1 MKKSLVYLTLALLI
15 ASTLPLSA
23 TADANEDIPTNAAA
37 TGVHDSLVAAL
48 THANLVA
55 TLQGTGP
62 FTVFAPT
69 DQAFTD
75 AGIDLNDFDTP
86 EENATLSDILLHH
99 VVAGSVPSSAV
110 TDGMLATMVNG
121 DKVKFG
127 VSSGTVTVG
136 TATVTTADVQ
146 ASNGIIHIIDKVLMP
161 PVDIPATAQTT
172 TIHNSLVAAVIQ
184 ADLLVTL
191 QGSGPFT
198 VFAPTDQAF
207 TDAGIDLA
215 ALDTPAGKQI
225 LSDILLYHVVS
236 SEVQSS
242 DVTDCMSADAA
253 NGQPLSFTVG
263 NTVMVNDANVT
274 LADVV
279 TSNGLIHVID
289 KVLTPSDTPN
299 NIPRTAQCTG
309 IHDSLVAGVIQADLL
324 PTLQGPGPFTVFAP
338 TDQAFI
344 DAGID
349 LAALDTPEGKA
360 TLSDILL
367 YHVVSGE
374 VPSSAVTECLS
385 ATAVNGQ
392 SLSFTVGNGVMV
404 NDANVTLA
412 DVNTSNGVIHV
423 IDKVLSPTDT
433 PNDIPRTAQCTGVH
447 NSLVA
452 GVIQAELL
460 ETLQGTGPFTVFAP
474 TDQAFTD
481 AGIDLA
487 SLDTPEGKAILSD
500 ILLYH
505 VVAGNVPSSAVT
517 ECMSADAVNGQPLSF
532 TVNGGVMV
540 NGANVTLADV
550 NTSNGVIHVID
561 KVLTP
566 TDTPKDIPRTAQ
578 CTGIH
583 NSLVAGVIQAE
594 LLPTLQGNGPFTVFA
609 PTDQAFADAGI
620 DLAALDTVEGKAAL
634 TDILLYHVIAGEVP
648 AANVTEC
655 LSATAVNGNPLSFT
669 VGANGVMVN
678 NANVTATDVPTSN
691 GIIHVID
698 KVLSPTDTP
707 NDIPRTAQCTG
718 IHDTLVSAVVQAELL
733 ETLQGNGPFTLFA
746 PTDQAFT
753 DAGIDLATLDTVEG
767 KAALTDILLYHVVS
781 GEVPSSAV
789 TECMTAT
796 AVNGN
801 TLSFTVGD
809 GVMVNDATVTLADVG
824 TSNGVIHVIDK
835 VLSPTDSP
843 NNIPRTAQCT
853 GIHDSLVA
861 AVVQAELLET
871 LQGEG
876 PFTLFA
882 PTDEAFTEAG
892 IDLAALDTVEG
903 KAALTDILLYHV
915 VSGAV
920 PSSAVTE
927 CMAATAVN
935 GQTLAFTVGNGVM
948 VNDANVILADV
959 NTSNGV
965 IHVIDKVL
973 SPTDS
978 PNNIPRTAECT
989 GIHNSLVAAVV
1000 QAELLETLQGEG
1012 PFTLFA
1018 PTDEA
1023 FAAAGI
1029 DLAALDTVEGKA
1041 ALTDILL
1048 YHVVSGEV
1056 ASSAVTECMTA
1067 TAVNG
1072 QTLAFTVGNGV
1083 MVNDATVILADVG
1096 TSNGVIH
1103 VIDKVL
1109 SPTDSPNNIPR
1120 TAQCTGIHNSLV
1132 AAVVQAELLETLQG
1146 EGPFTLFAPTDEAF
1160 AAAGIDLAAL
1170 DTVEGKATLTDILLY
1185 HVYIGTISPPEMS
1198 QGMQLQMANGDIAT
1212 FSFATANVNAANITI
1227 PNVMT
1232 SNGIIHVIDQV
1243 LIPPTEGD
1251 ENTDGDATESSEDDE
1266 TSWLTYVLVITGV
1279 IILGVAAGLLYTR
1292 KQEGSE
1298 VSEPKEY
1305 AQGGIIN
1312 QLQPIDPSSY
1322 TSQQTVTQSY
1332 DPGYG
1337 QQAQAA
1343 QPVQPVVAEPVALQ
1357 QWTDANGHTF
1367 RRMDDGST
1375 MWWNGT
1381 DWQKYA

>member
-1 MKKSLVYLTLALLI
+1 MKNALVYLTLTLLI
-15 ASTLPLSA
+15 ASTLPLSVN
-23 TADANEDIPTNAAA
+23 ADANDDIPTNAAA

-48 THANLVA
+48 THVDLVT

-75 AGIDLNDFDTP
+75 AGIDLNDFNTQ
-86 EENATLSDILLHH
+86 EEKDTLSDILLYH
-99 VVAGSVPSSAV
+99 VLSGSVPSSAV

-121 DKVKFG
+121 DKAKFG
-127 VSSGTVTVG
+127 VSGSTVTVG

-146 ASNGIIHIIDKVLMP
+146 ASNGIIHVIDKVLMP
-161 PVDIPATAQTT
+161 PVDIPTTAQTT
-172 TIHNSLVAAVIQ
+172 GIHTSLVAAVIQ
-184 ADLLVTL
+184 ADLLPTL
-191 QGSGPFT
+191 QGTGPFT

-215 ALDTPAGKQI
+215 ALDNPTGKQT

-236 SEVQSS
+236 AEVQSS

-263 NTVMVNDANVT
+263 STVMVNDANVT
-274 LADVV
+274 STDVV
-279 TSNGLIHVID
+279 ASNGLIHVID

-309 IHDSLVAGVIQADLL
+309 IHNSLVAGVIQAELL
-324 PTLQGPGPFTVFAP
+324 ETLQGTGPFTVFAP

-349 LAALDTPEGKA
+349 LAALNTPEGKA

-374 VPSSAVTECLS
+374 VPSSAVTECLA

-392 SLSFTVGNGVMV
+392 SLSFTVGDGVMV

-423 IDKVLSPTDT
+423 IDKVLTPTDT
-433 PNDIPRTAQCTGVH
+433 PNDIPRTAQCTGLH

-487 SLDTPEGKAILSD
+487 SLDTPGGKAILSD

-566 TDTPKDIPRTAQ
+566 TDTPNDIPRTAE

-678 NANVTATDVPTSN
+678 DANVTATDVPTSN

-698 KVLSPTDTP
+698 KVLSPTVTP

-718 IHDTLVSAVVQAELL
+718 IHDTLVTAVVQAELL
-733 ETLQGNGPFTLFA
+733 ETLQSEGPFTLFA
-746 PTDQAFT
+746 PTDQAFA
-753 DAGIDLATLDTVEG
+753 DAGIDLAALDTVEG
-767 KAALTDILLYHVVS
+767 KAVLTDILLYHVVS

-789 TECMTAT
+789 TECMTTT
-796 AVNGN
+796 AVNGQ
-801 TLSFTVGD
+801 TLAFTVGD

-871 LQGEG
+871 LQGDG

-882 PTDEAFTEAG
+882 PTD
-892 IDLAALDTVEG
+892 
-903 KAALTDILLYHV
+903 
-915 VSGAV
+915 
-920 PSSAVTE
+920 
-927 CMAATAVN
+927 
-935 GQTLAFTVGNGVM
+935 Q
-948 VNDANVILADV
+948 
-959 NTSNGV
+959 
-965 IHVIDKVL
+965 
-973 SPTDS
+973 
-978 PNNIPRTAECT
+978 
-989 GIHNSLVAAVV
+989 
-1000 QAELLETLQGEG
+1000 
-1012 PFTLFA
+1012 
-1018 PTDEA
+1018 A
-1023 FAAAGI
+1023 FADAGI

-1056 ASSAVTECMTA
+1056 PSSAVTECMTT

-1072 QTLAFTVGNGV
+1072 QTLAFTVGDGV
-1083 MVNDATVILADVG
+1083 MVNDATVTLADVG

-1109 SPTDSPNNIPR
+1109 SPTDAPNNIPR
-1120 TAQCTGIHNSLV
+1120 TAQCTGIHDSLV
-1132 AAVVQAELLETLQG
+1132 AAVIQAELLETLQG
-1146 EGPFTLFAPTDEAF
+1146 EGPFTLFAPTDQAF
-1160 AAAGIDLAAL
+1160 ADAGIDLATL
-1170 DTVEGKATLTDILLY
+1170 NTPEGKAILSDILLH
-1185 HVYIGTISPPEMS
+1185 HVYMGSLSSTEITE
-1198 QGMQLQMANGDIAT
+1198 GMQLEMANGDNTTLSLMTGI
-1212 FSFATANVNAANITI
+1212 NGANITLAD
-1227 PNVMT
+1227 VMA

-1243 LIPPTEGD
+1243 LIPPAEED
-1251 ENTDGDATESSEDDE
+1251 ENTSGDGTESSEDED

-1292 KQEGSE
+1292 RQETGE
-1298 VSEPKEY
+1298 ENPTKEY

-1312 QLQPIDPSSY
+1312 QLQPIDASSY
-1322 TSQQTVTQSY
+1322 ASQQAVTQSY
-1332 DPGYG
+1332 DSGYG
-1337 QQAQAA
+1337 QQAQAV
-1343 QPVQPVVAEPVALQ
+1343 QPVQPVVSEPVALQ
-1357 QWTDANGHTF
+1357 QWTDASGHTF